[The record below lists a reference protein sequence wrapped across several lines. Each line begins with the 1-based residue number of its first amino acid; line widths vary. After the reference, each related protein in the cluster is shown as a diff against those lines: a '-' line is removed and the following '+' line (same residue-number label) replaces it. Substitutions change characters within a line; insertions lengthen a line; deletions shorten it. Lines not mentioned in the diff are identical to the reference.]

1 MNKLKNTFKGAI
13 KGALA
18 GTLATAPMT
27 ISMALMR
34 RFLPWWQQSPL
45 PPHKVTSETLDA
57 AGMQPID
64 AQHHNKATLVG
75 HFGYGAVTGTLYP
88 LVAKLPLPTML
99 KSVLYGVGV
108 WAASYMGWLPAAGLL
123 KAASKRP
130 MARNALMVAAH
141 AVWGLV
147 TGIVFSRWRNENENE
162 IEPALPVTQ
171 PTPEGAA

>member
-1 MNKLKNTFKGAI
+1 MNTLKKPFKGAI

-18 GTLATAPMT
+18 GTVATVPMT
-27 ISMALMR
+27 ISRALLR
-34 RFLPWWQQSPL
+34 RFLPWWQQAPL

-57 AGMQPID
+57 AGMQQIEE
-64 AQHHNKATLVG
+64 QHHNKATLAG

-99 KSVLYGVGV
+99 KSMLYGVGV

-147 TGIVFSRWRNENENE
+147 TGIVFARWRK
-162 IEPALPVTQ
+162 EPAPPITQ